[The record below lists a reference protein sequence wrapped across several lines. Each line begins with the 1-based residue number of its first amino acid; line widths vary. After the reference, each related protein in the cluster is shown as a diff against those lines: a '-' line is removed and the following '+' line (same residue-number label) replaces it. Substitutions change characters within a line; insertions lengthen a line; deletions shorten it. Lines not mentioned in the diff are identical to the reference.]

1 MKFEYKSKEK
11 ERLDK
16 WLAIQLPDMTR
27 SHIKK
32 IILAGLVT
40 VNDQDTTVHRWLKNG
55 DKIDYDD
62 DKSIKK
68 PAGDMIEPLIIEQ
81 NEEYIILEK
90 PHALLIHPTD
100 QGETNTMADW
110 LVNKFPKLSKI
121 GDDPT
126 RPGIVHRLDK
136 EVSGLVVIALTQDS
150 FDNLKKQF
158 QDRTIKKEYT
168 ALIHGKLIN
177 DKGEINTPIERD
189 KKTGLMK
196 VQTAKDSG
204 KIALTLYQVTKKF
217 INYTLVKVIIKTGR
231 MHQIRAHFYS
241 IGHSIIGDKLY
252 KTKDIRKKKKVLTS
266 RIFLHADYLK
276 FKNLAG
282 ELREYR
288 SALPQELEKLLDNIK

>member
-1 MKFEYKSKEK
+1 MEFEYKSEEK

-16 WLAIQLPDMTR
+16 WLALQLSDMTR

-32 IILAGLVT
+32 IILAGLVK
-40 VNDQDTTVHRWLKNG
+40 VNDQDTTVHHWLKNG
-55 DKIDYDD
+55 DKVFYNP

-81 NEEYIILEK
+81 TEEYLILEK
-90 PHALLIHPTD
+90 PHGLLIHPTD
-100 QGETNTMADW
+100 QGETNTLADW
-110 LVNKFPKLSKI
+110 IVAKFPKIKKI
-121 GDDPT
+121 GDDPQ

-136 EVSGLVVIALTQDS
+136 EVSGLVVIAATQDS

-158 QDRTIKKEYT
+158 QDRTIKKEYV
-168 ALIHGKLIN
+168 ALVHGKLIN
-177 DKGEINTPIERD
+177 NKGEINTPIERD

-196 VQTAKDSG
+196 VQTAKVSG
-204 KIALTLYQVTKKF
+204 KIALTLYEVSKKF
-217 INYTLVKVIIKTGR
+217 INYTLVRVVIKTGR

-276 FKNLAG
+276 FKDLSG
-282 ELREYR
+282 EWREYR
-288 SALPQELEKLLDNIK
+288 SDLPQELEKLLDNIK